1 MRFAMIGTMMLAM
14 CAPAAACNEQLFTVL
29 DWRADSNSDARPRT
43 VVEVDLRYDGER
55 PYRMIHAAA
64 MFSDVIGNA
73 LVSPGLDRD
82 ADVLPADEF
91 TISAAFQGT
100 ARISTI
106 NRDDVVSRVCVW
118 SIVYDD
124 GTVEEFK

>member
-29 DWRADSNSDARPRT
+29 DWRAESNNDAHPRT
-43 VVEVDLRYDGER
+43 VVEVDIRYDGEL
-55 PYRMIHAAA
+55 PDRMIHAAA

-91 TISAAFQGT
+91 TISAAFQGS
-100 ARISTI
+100 ARIATI
-106 NRDDVVSRVCVW
+106 NRDDVLSRVCVW

>member
-29 DWRADSNSDARPRT
+29 DWRADSISDARPRT

-55 PYRMIHAAA
+55 PYRMILAAA

-82 ADVLPADEF
+82 VKVNPGDEF
-91 TISAAFQGT
+91 TVSATFRDAGRNT
-100 ARISTI
+100 TI
-106 NRDDVVSRVCVW
+106 NRGDVRSRVCVW
-118 SIVYDD
+118 SIAYDD
-124 GTVEEFK
+124 GAVEEFE